1 MIKKSIKSL
10 SGLIFAVLTALV
22 FLAVALVEILFYL
35 GLLVVVF
42 GGAWFVL
49 DHYGI
54 LVTALLPAV

>member
-1 MIKKSIKSL
+1 MIKKSINSL

-54 LVTALLPAV
+54 LVTSLLPAV